1 MGGRGGSRLHYFDV
15 FGVFVVQLREIEHQ
29 AGQKRLAGALR
40 RGAQTAGETELD
52 GTRSFMDLDG
62 VAAVVDTVLAKNAN
76 ARICIA
82 AIALESL
89 SAAITALTAHGL
101 SAEVTQLAVSRTRPA
116 GRLHLLTA
124 NNPIFL
130 ITGERK

>member
-1 MGGRGGSRLHYFDV
+1 M
-15 FGVFVVQLREIEHQ
+15 
-29 AGQKRLAGALR
+29 
-40 RGAQTAGETELD
+40 T
-52 GTRSFMDLDG
+52 
-62 VAAVVDTVLAKNAN
+62 AVVDTVLAKNAN

-89 SAAITALTAHGL
+89 SAAIAALTAHGL

>member
-1 MGGRGGSRLHYFDV
+1 MRWSVSRTPAPSS
-15 FGVFVVQLREIEHQ
+15 
-29 AGQKRLAGALR
+29 AGTAKNLR
-40 RGAQTAGETELD
+40 RGTSPSLRARAPAALEALPAPDAVFIG
-52 GTRSFMDLDG
+52 GTKGSM
-62 VAAVVDTVLAKNAN
+62 ATVVDTVLAKNAN

-89 SAAITALTAHGL
+89 SAAIAALTAHGL